1 VPALIDEQ
9 VDRRRMPPPTGSR
22 DDAVSRRNCRLSPP
36 QQTPLEHRWTGRL
49 RPADVLAEWI
59 EDSHDLALTSLTRA
73 QRAELGIW

>member
-1 VPALIDEQ
+1 
-9 VDRRRMPPPTGSR
+9 MPPPTGSR
-22 DDAVSRRNCRLSPP
+22 DDAVSRRNCRLSP